1 MDPSPASS
9 SPQLYTRAF
18 VIAVLSQSLF
28 VMGNT
33 LMIHHTRWVKSLGG
47 TESDVGYVMGF
58 GAIVGLIVRPWMA
71 QWINRIGARNMWGIG
86 YLVFAVGSVSNLLV
100 HDLNLSVY
108 VVRTVFVFGGAIV
121 FASSLT
127 YVTQISPRERRTEA
141 IGIVG
146 AGGFIGMLVGP
157 FLGDILIQGQTLP
170 ATAGIGVT
178 TGALASGLAATTG
191 IGGSM
196 GALTS
201 GLTVTTGM
209 VSQDFSGL
217 FLLAACFMVL
227 PGFLLLLLPATRLS
241 EKPSTVKF
249 RDFLRIIQNHW
260 PGMIL
265 LVDIAFGLCMT
276 VPFGF
281 LATFIDVE
289 QLVIPGVSVIGLY
302 FWSYAGWGLTVRVG
316 LRKLPDQVGRRKI
329 LLVGMLF
336 MTAGMF
342 SYLLVDSS
350 HVWLIMVPAFICGTG
365 HALMFHTMTALTLE
379 RFPYEVRGTG
389 STFSLMALESGMI
402 CGAPI
407 LGVIAHHK
415 IPGDHNYYRMF
426 VVLGIFVAGVML
438 LYFWSSIS
446 VWKERARVRREN
458 LAA

>member
-9 SPQLYTRAF
+9 SQQLYTRTF
-18 VIAVLSQSLF
+18 VLAVLSQSVF

-33 LMIHHTRWVKSLGG
+33 LMTHHTRWVKALGG
-47 TESDVGYVMGF
+47 TEHDVGYVMGF
-58 GAIVGLIVRPWMA
+58 GALVGLIVRPWMA
-71 QWINRIGARNMWGIG
+71 QWINRIGARTMWGIG
-86 YLVFAVGSVSNLLV
+86 YLVFAVGALSNLLL
-100 HDLNLSVY
+100 HELAFPVY
-108 VVRTVFVFGGAIV
+108 VVRSIFGFGGAIV

-157 FLGDILIQGQTLP
+157 VLGDVLIQSSNP
-170 ATAGIGVT
+170 
-178 TGALASGLAATTG
+178 
-191 IGGSM
+191 
-196 GALTS
+196 
-201 GLTVTTGM
+201 
-209 VSQDFSGL
+209 VSEDFNML
-217 FLLAACFMVL
+217 FLLAGCFMIL
-227 PGFLLLLLPATRLS
+227 PGLLLLLLPPTRLS
-241 EKPSTVKF
+241 ESRGNVKL
-249 RDFLRIIQNHW
+249 RDFISIIRQHW

-289 QLVIPGVSVIGLY
+289 KLVAPGISVIGIY

-316 LRKLPDQVGRRKI
+316 LRKWPDEVGRRKV
-329 LLVGMLF
+329 LLVGMFF

-342 SYLLVDSS
+342 SYLLVDRD
-350 HVWLIMVPAFICGTG
+350 HVWLIMVPALICGTG

-389 STFSLMALESGMI
+389 STFSLMALETGMI

-407 LGVIAHHK
+407 LGIIAHRSYHQ
-415 IPGDHNYYRMF
+415 MF
-426 VVLGIFVAGVML
+426 VVLGIFVGSVAL
-438 LYFWSSIS
+438 LYFYSSIPI
-446 VWKERARVRREN
+446 WKERARLRGEQPGS
-458 LAA
+458 